1 VMSLTG
7 ICDVMGKIGALIRTC
22 WSVEGTVDRLSWLEK
37 GRKLPVLVITT
48 LSCKRGKRLLFN
60 VREWFKPVFVTS
72 FEDQVDRQTNEM
84 SACSP
89 WPPAANSSMSRQAA
103 IPSLVLTLPKS
114 VGIMR
119 SKMTEKKQKM

>member
-1 VMSLTG
+1 MSLTG

-37 GRKLPVLVITT
+37 GRRLPVLVITT
-48 LSCKRGKRLLFN
+48 LSCKRGKRLLVN

-89 WPPAANSSMSRQAA
+89 WSSDKKSSILRH
-103 IPSLVLTLPKS
+103 SLLTLVLTLPKS
-114 VGIMR
+114 LRIMR
-119 SKMTEKKQKM
+119 CEMK

>member
-1 VMSLTG
+1 M
-7 ICDVMGKIGALIRTC
+7 
-22 WSVEGTVDRLSWLEK
+22 
-37 GRKLPVLVITT
+37 PVLVITT
-48 LSCKRGKRLLFN
+48 FSCERGKRLLFN

-72 FEDQVDRQTNEM
+72 FEDQVDKQMNEM